1 MTPPEAA
8 PTLRRELGKWDLTA
22 IGVNQVIGSAIF
34 LMPSQIAGLVG
45 GWSIVAFGF
54 GGLVSLCVGLC
65 FAEVGSRFDRTGGP
79 YLFTRV
85 AFGRFVAFEVGW
97 MQWLARTTAHASVIN
112 GLALALGFYWPAVR
126 LGVPRASIIVG
137 LTLALA
143 FIQVRGIRESKW
155 LVNALTIGK
164 LVPLT
169 VFIVIGAFY
178 LQPSLIG
185 PFPPITIDQASQATL
200 LMIFTYG
207 GYDVIPI
214 PAGEATNPRR
224 HVPFAMIATLLIV
237 AAVMSLGQVV
247 ALGTLS
253 NLGQSQTP
261 LADASAVFLGGA
273 GALMM
278 GVGSILSMTG
288 NLTGQILSG
297 SRLVFAL
304 GENGDLPVFF
314 GRIHSKYR
322 TPANSIVF
330 TAAVALALALSG
342 SYVTMAAMSALVRI
356 VTLSG
361 TCAATLALRR
371 PKYAD
376 RVQPATYTTP
386 FGATV
391 PIVGLIVMMLV
402 AAAAT
407 RQQLIFGLYGMLAGA
422 VLFFAASFRRSGT
435 AAPAAGV

>member
-1 MTPPEAA
+1 MATAGTA

-22 IGVNQVIGSAIF
+22 IGINQVIGSAIF

-45 GWSIVAFGF
+45 GWSILAFVF
-54 GGLVSLCVGLC
+54 GGVASLCVGLC

-85 AFGRFVAFEVGW
+85 AFGRFVAFQVGW
-97 MQWLARTTAHASVIN
+97 MQWLARTTSHASVIN
-112 GLALALGFYWPAVR
+112 GLALALGFYWPAAR
-126 LGVPRASIIVG
+126 LGVPRASLIVG
-137 LTLALA
+137 LTAVLAS
-143 FIQVRGIRESKW
+143 IQVRGIRESKW
-155 LVNALTIGK
+155 TVNVLTIGK
-164 LVPLT
+164 LLPLSI
-169 VFIVIGAFY
+169 FIVVGLFY

-185 PFPPITIDQASQATL
+185 PFPPITVNQASQAAL

-214 PAGEATNPRR
+214 PAGEASNPRR

-237 AAVMSLGQVV
+237 TGVMSLGQIV
-247 ALGTLS
+247 ALGTLP
-253 NLGQSQTP
+253 NLGASTTP
-261 LADASAVFLGGA
+261 LADASALFLGGA

-297 SRLVFAL
+297 SRVVFAL
-304 GENGDLPVFF
+304 GENRDLPAFF
-314 GRIHSKYR
+314 GRIHPKYR

-342 SYVTMAAMSALVRI
+342 SYVTMAAMSAVVRI
-356 VTLSG
+356 VTLAG

-371 PKYAD
+371 PRFAD
-376 RVQPATYTTP
+376 QVQPATYKTP
-386 FGATV
+386 FGPTV
-391 PIVGLIVMMLV
+391 PIVALGIMMLV
-402 AAAAT
+402 TAAAT
-407 RQQLIFGLYGMLAGA
+407 TQQLVFGLYGMIAGA
-422 VLFFAASFRRSGT
+422 VLFFAAGFGRSAT